1 MRPVPGIRHL
11 APALIWAGLSGFALA
26 QTTVP
31 QTAAPQT
38 TAPQTTAPLSADDS
52 RHGLPPIGLS
62 PAPPVA
68 GPGAPVRPGG
78 GAPAVRIADTPSDLP
93 MAILVL
99 DVDQAYETSAW
110 GRRAK
115 ADIEAAARQI
125 EADNKRL
132 EAQLTAEEQALT
144 AERATLA
151 ADAFRRKAE
160 EFDARAQTIRR
171 ERAGVARDLGSRADA
186 DRNAFLNASLPVVTT
201 LMQEHHAAVVLDRR
215 QTLLTATSIDI
226 TAQLVERMDATV
238 GAGAGLPGPG
248 GSAPEDAAARA
259 GQPAAPAETPA
270 PAQTTTPTTAPQP

>member
-1 MRPVPGIRHL
+1 MRRAFRLNHL
-11 APALIWAGLSGFALA
+11 APALIWAGLSGFAWA
-26 QTTVP
+26 QARPPVSP
-31 QTAAPQT
+31 LSAEDSRPGLPAAQTAAP
-38 TAPQTTAPLSADDS
+38 AASGEGRAPLVNA
-52 RHGLPPIGLS
+52 
-62 PAPPVA
+62 
-68 GPGAPVRPGG
+68 
-78 GAPAVRIADTPSDLP
+78 ADTPAGQP
-93 MAILVL
+93 VAVLVL

-115 ADIEAAARQI
+115 TDIEAAARQI

-151 ADAFRRKAE
+151 PDVFRRKAE

-171 ERAGVARDLGSRADA
+171 ERARVARDLGSRADA